1 MRNRFLLILVFWS
14 GFVTLGSELAASRLL
29 APFFGTST
37 PVWAAL
43 IGLILIYLA
52 AGYWFGG
59 RWADRSPQATTLLSI
74 TTLAAF
80 LLGVV
85 PFMATPVL
93 RLALRGFA
101 ELSGG
106 LLAGSFTGVLVLFSA
121 PMILLGC
128 VSPFAIRLA
137 MVDVN
142 RAGRTAGH
150 LYAVSTLGSFLGT
163 LVPVLWLIPAYG
175 TRATF
180 FLFSL
185 TLLALS
191 ALGFVLARAAPR
203 ALVPL
208 GLGALIGAAMLVGG
222 PGRTMLKPGPGVL
235 FEGESAYHYIRV
247 RTTPDGARRLELN
260 EGQGVHSL
268 YRPGEQLTGSVWDFY
283 LLAPLF
289 NPPPGGQSSTEAVP
303 HIAEPRRRWAIIGLA
318 AGSTARSI
326 QAVYG
331 DDRVDGVEIDPEVL
345 AVGRRF
351 FDMDQL
357 RNLHAVVGDG
367 RTWLTL
373 TPTQY
378 DVISVDAYRQ
388 PYIPFHLTTVE
399 FFQLARDHLT
409 PGGVVAINV
418 GRTPNDWRLVN
429 ALSATMHQVFL
440 SVFVLD
446 VDDSYNSL
454 VIGTNRPVTLSQ
466 VVATLEALT
475 DPTLVSLAR
484 RAQGHLWQAPRD
496 GPVFTDDRAPVEQ
509 VVDLMILDYARNGAV
524 EEER

>member
-1 MRNRFLLILVFWS
+1 MRNSFLLTLVFWS

-37 PVWAAL
+37 LVWAAL

-52 AGYWFGG
+52 VGYWLGG
-59 RWADRSPQATTLLSI
+59 RWADRSPRATTLLGI
-74 TTLAAF
+74 TTWAAF
-80 LLGVV
+80 FLGVV
-85 PFMATPVL
+85 PFVATPVL
-93 RLALRGFA
+93 RLALRGFS

-106 LLAGSFTGVLVLFSA
+106 LLAGSFAGVLVLFSV
-121 PMILLGC
+121 PLVLLGG
-128 VSPFAIRLA
+128 VSPFAIRLS
-137 MVDVN
+137 MVDLD
-142 RAGRTAGH
+142 RAGQIAGR

-163 LVPVLWLIPAYG
+163 LVPVLWLIPVYG

-180 FLFSL
+180 LVFSL
-185 TLLALS
+185 SLLALS
-191 ALGFVLARAAPR
+191 GAGFVLEHAAPR
-203 ALVPL
+203 ALLPL
-208 GLGALIGAAMLVGG
+208 GLGALIGVAGLVGAA
-222 PGRTMLKPGPGVL
+222 GRTILKPGPGVL

-247 RTTPDGARRLELN
+247 RTAPNGFRLLELN
-260 EGQGVHSL
+260 EGQGIHSA

-289 NPPPGGQSSTEAVP
+289 NPSGGGAASGSAG
-303 HIAEPRRRWAIIGLA
+303 ARRRWAIIGLA

-331 DDRVDGVEIDPEVL
+331 DDPVDGVEIDPEIL

-357 RNLHAVVGDG
+357 RHLHTIVADG

-373 TPTQY
+373 TPTRY
-378 DVISVDAYRQ
+378 DVIAVDAYRQ

-399 FFQLARDHLT
+399 FFRLARDHLT
-409 PGGVVAINV
+409 PRGVVAINV

-429 ALSATMHQVFL
+429 ALSATMRQVFPG
-440 SVFVLD
+440 VFVLD

-454 VIGTNRPVTLSQ
+454 VIGTNQPVTLPE
-466 VVATLEALT
+466 VRANLAALA
-475 DPTLVSLAR
+475 DPTLASLAR
-484 RAQGHLWQAPRD
+484 RTQGHLGEAPRQ
-496 GPVFTDDRAPVEQ
+496 GPIFTDDRAPVEQ
-509 VVDLMILDYARNGAV
+509 VVDLMIIDYARSGAV

>member
-1 MRNRFLLILVFWS
+1 MRNRFLFVLVFWS
-14 GFVTLGSELAASRLL
+14 GFITLGSELAASRLL

-37 PVWAAL
+37 LVWAAL

-52 AGYWFGG
+52 VGYWVGG
-59 RWADRSPQATTLLSI
+59 RWADRSPRATTLLSI
-74 TTLAAF
+74 TTWAAF

-85 PFMATPVL
+85 PFVATPVL
-93 RLALRGFA
+93 RLTLRGFA

-106 LLAGSFTGVLVLFSA
+106 LLAGSFLAVLVLFSA

-137 MVDVN
+137 MVDLD
-142 RAGRTAGH
+142 RAGQIAGR
-150 LYAVSTLGSFLGT
+150 LYALSTVGSFLGA
-163 LVPVLWLIPAYG
+163 LLPVLLLIPAYG

-180 FLFSL
+180 LLFSL
-185 TLLALS
+185 SLLALS
-191 ALGFVLARAAPR
+191 GAGFVLARSAPR
-203 ALVPL
+203 ALLPL
-208 GLGALIGAAMLVGG
+208 GLAGLIGVAVLVGG
-222 PGRTMLKPGPGVL
+222 AGRTALKPGPGVL

-247 RTTPDGARRLELN
+247 RTAPDGFRLLELN
-260 EGQGVHSL
+260 EGQGIHSA

-289 NPPPGGQSSTEAVP
+289 APTPDGQSAGATARP
-303 HIAEPRRRWAIIGLA
+303 ADTRRWAILGLA

-331 DDRVDGVEIDPEVL
+331 DDPVVGVEIDPTVL
-345 AVGRRF
+345 EVGRRY

-357 RNLHAVVGDG
+357 PHLHAVVADG

-373 TPTQY
+373 TPNRY
-378 DVISVDAYRQ
+378 DVIAVDAYRQ

-409 PGGVVAINV
+409 PRGVVAINV
-418 GRTPNDWRLVN
+418 GRTPNDWRLVD
-429 ALSATMHQVFL
+429 ALSATMHQVFP

-454 VIGTNRPVTLSQ
+454 VLATNQPVTLAE
-466 VVATLEALT
+466 VVSNLAAVS
-475 DPTLVSLAR
+475 DPTLAGLVR
-484 RAQGHLWQAPRD
+484 RTQGHLWDAPRD
-496 GPVFTDDRAPVEQ
+496 GPIFTDDRAPVEQ
-509 VVDLMILDYARNGAV
+509 VVDLMIIDYARTGA
-524 EEER
+524 EEE